1 VDKEDAYMAKKE
13 ESAAKYISG
22 GKLYQERARAALPLL
37 VRQASQS
44 ATVYYSDLAAELGM
58 ANERNLNYV
67 LGYVGDA
74 MESVSKDWKEK
85 IPPIQCLVINKR
97 DRMPGKGI
105 GWFITKKEDFR
116 KLPRKE
122 QRRLV
127 KLELE
132 KVFAYRGWSSVL
144 ETLGLAPAKADYS
157 EATAKA
163 KTIGATRESRAAS
176 FGGGGESAE
185 HRTLKLFVAKHP
197 EIVGLPTKLSGDT
210 ERQLLSGDVLDVF
223 FQHGQDSIAVEVKS
237 AVSSEADIVRG
248 MFQCIKYRAVLEAQ
262 QAADGVPQS
271 ARAVLVLETKLP
283 SKFQALKNILGIEL
297 VDEVNPG

>member
-1 VDKEDAYMAKKE
+1 MAKSG
-13 ESAAKYISG
+13 ESAANYIAG
-22 GKLYQERARAALPLL
+22 DKLYQERARAALPLL

-74 MESVSKDWKEK
+74 MESLSKDWKET

-97 DRMPGKGI
+97 DRMPGEGI

-132 KVFAYRGWSSVL
+132 KVFAYRRWPSVL
-144 ETLGLAPAKADYS
+144 KAFGLAPAKADYS
-157 EATAKA
+157 KVAAKA
-163 KTIGATRESRAAS
+163 KSIGATENRGRHRSAAKAKAWNTGS
-176 FGGGGESAE
+176 SNSSWRGTRRSSA
-185 HRTLKLFVAKHP
+185 FPPNSPAIP
-197 EIVGLPTKLSGDT
+197 
-210 ERQLLSGDVLDVF
+210 
-223 FQHGQDSIAVEVKS
+223 SI
-237 AVSSEADIVRG
+237 R
-248 MFQCIKYRAVLEAQ
+248 CYRATC
-262 QAADGVPQS
+262 S
-271 ARAVLVLETKLP
+271 MCFFSMARTASL
-283 SKFQALKNILGIEL
+283 
-297 VDEVNPG
+297 

>member
-1 VDKEDAYMAKKE
+1 MAKSG
-13 ESAAKYISG
+13 ESAENYLAG
-22 GKLYQERARAALPLL
+22 DKLYQERARAALPLL

-74 MESVSKDWKEK
+74 MESLSKDWKET

-97 DRMPGKGI
+97 DRMPGEGI
-105 GWFITKKEDFR
+105 GWFISKKEDFR

-132 KVFAYRGWSSVL
+132 KVFAYRRWPSVL
-144 ETLGLAPAKADYS
+144 KAFGLAPAKADYS
-157 EATAKA
+157 KVAAKA
-163 KTIGATRESRAAS
+163 KSIGATRESRAAS

-185 HRTLKLFVAKHP
+185 HRKLKLFVAGHP
-197 EIVGLPTKLSGDT
+197 EIVGLPAKLTGDT
-210 ERQLLSGDVLDVF
+210 EHPLLSGDVLDVF

-237 AVSSEADIVRG
+237 ALSSEADIVRG
-248 MFQCIKYRAVLEAQ
+248 MFQCVKYRAVLEAQ
-262 QAADGVPQS
+262 QAADGLAQS
-271 ARAVLVLETKLP
+271 ARAVLALEAKLP
-283 SKFQALKNILGIEL
+283 SKFQALKNVLGIEL
-297 VDEVNPG
+297 VDEIKPG